1 VRRRLGPL
9 LRKELRQVTRSRG
22 ALLSS
27 VLLPLLFL
35 VVTPALQYYALV
47 VLPSDQ
53 ATPRP
58 QVEPARFAV
67 SDDPQVVF
75 TQVLLPLFV
84 ALCGLIV
91 PSVAATYTVVGERER
106 RSLDLLAALPVR
118 ASDILWAKLLAIL
131 LLAMA
136 IVLPMFVFDAV
147 VLTWLGALQPGDAA
161 QLVVLLI
168 AALTY
173 AVGAALL
180 LALLARD
187 LRTAQNLN
195 GALLVPGILVTT
207 AILFGAPADLR
218 FALLTLIYLLGAAV
232 AVAISMRWLT
242 FERYLL

>member
-1 VRRRLGPL
+1 MRRLLPL
-9 LRKELRQVTRSRG
+9 LRKEVRQVTRSRG

-27 VLLPLLFL
+27 TLLPLFLL
-35 VVTPALQYYALV
+35 VVTPAIQYYTLV
-47 VLPSDQ
+47 IMPPGEQ
-53 ATPRP
+53 ARR
-58 QVEPARFAV
+58 EPTGAPPLGL
-67 SDDPQVVF
+67 SDDPTVVF

-106 RSLDLLAALPVR
+106 RSLDLLVALPVR

-131 LLAMA
+131 VLATVV
-136 IVLPMFVFDAV
+136 VLPMFAFDAI
-147 VLTWLGALQPGDAA
+147 VLSFLGALQPGDTAA
-161 QLVVLLI
+161 LFVMLF

-173 AVGAALL
+173 AVGEALL

-195 GALLVPGILVTT
+195 GALLVPGVAVTT
-207 AILFGAPADLR
+207 AILFGVPPELR
-218 FALLTLIYLLGAAV
+218 MATLTLVYLLGAG
-232 AVAISMRWLT
+232 VAILVSLRWLT